1 MEEDAKKSKVAAC
14 LTALVALA
22 RKLTEGFGSADEE
35 RRAAIA
41 FQNAC
46 DAFGPIAAESA
57 DFNVME
63 GFIQSADK
71 LIMDAI
77 GGGDDAN

>member
-1 MEEDAKKSKVAAC
+1 MEKDAKKSKVAAC
-14 LTALVALA
+14 LAALVALA
-22 RKLTEGFGSADEE
+22 RKLTEGFGATEEE

-57 DFNVME
+57 DFNVMA
-63 GFIQSADK
+63 GFIQSADN

-77 GGGDDAN
+77 GGDEDED

>member
-1 MEEDAKKSKVAAC
+1 MEDDGQKCKVAAC

-22 RKLTEGFGSADEE
+22 RKLTEGYGATEEE
-35 RRAAIA
+35 RKAAIA

-77 GGGDDAN
+77 GGDEDED